1 MFYQPL
7 TCWLNN
13 IAKEYVSKQNYTVN
27 DEDFQKIYLSRS
39 KSRDDDEIEVKP
51 KVGTNSLT
59 IIKSKIHKTLT
70 VKYQFIAKY
79 RLH

>member
-1 MFYQPL
+1 M
-7 TCWLNN
+7 
-13 IAKEYVSKQNYTVN
+13 SKQSCTVN

-59 IIKSKIHKTLT
+59 TIKSKIHKNLT
-70 VKYQFIAKY
+70 VKINLLHKY
-79 RLH
+79 RFH